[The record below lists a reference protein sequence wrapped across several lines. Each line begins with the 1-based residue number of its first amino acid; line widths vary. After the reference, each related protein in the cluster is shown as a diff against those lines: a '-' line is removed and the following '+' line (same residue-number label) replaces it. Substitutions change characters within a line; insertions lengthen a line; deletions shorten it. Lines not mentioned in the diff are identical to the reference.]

1 MKTVE
6 DARQKARKTPE
17 FAMTSLSLDGSNVMP
32 ARPGYG
38 TEGQPITV
46 YANYVQ
52 LVPPSDLTL
61 YSYDVATIKPDVV
74 GKKRTQVIRLLINE
88 SPEFVGY
95 QGDMVTDF
103 KSTIIS
109 RKKLD
114 FIGTEKDIEVT
125 YKAEGE
131 DDPKERAP
139 KYNVSVKH
147 TKTMTVGDLLSFL
160 TSTNPAVQ
168 YDSKLEMIQGLNIF
182 LKHWAKSN
190 DNLATIGASKTF
202 SMSGKADKLDLGR
215 GLTALRGFFTSVRAA
230 TNRILVNVNVSHGA
244 FYNEGQLTDL
254 MTAYGLR
261 YDTSGLRSLEKFL
274 KRVRVRTTHL
284 KEKKNR
290 KGEVIHRPKTVHG
303 LAKKS
308 DGQGPNRP
316 RVKEFGAGPK
326 DVEFWLEDKPAAAPS
341 TPGAEPSQAAS
352 KKKGKGKGA
361 KGKPG
366 APATSGPQPA
376 SAGAGRYI
384 SVYDH
389 FKNTYNITCSDDYPV
404 VNVGTDKNPSYL
416 PAEVCI
422 VLPGQSAMAKLSGDQ
437 TRNMIKFAV
446 RGPWLNAD
454 SIVKDGLPTGGLSTE
469 TNPLL
474 VSKQVSRKICRRV
487 SPGSSQFNANH
498 SPPGTIRHQRWPRLD
513 HRSSSRTARTQ
524 DILQEQQAGQCRFRQ
539 LEHGER
545 HVQQARKSE
554 NVVLGRYSRWPAVQ
568 LHIRRPECHCW

>member
-1 MKTVE
+1 
-6 DARQKARKTPE
+6 
-17 FAMTSLSLDGSNVMP
+17 MTSLSLDGSNVMP

-88 SPEFVGY
+88 SPEFVGQ

-114 FIGTEKDIEVT
+114 LVGDAKDIEVT

-139 KYNVSVKH
+139 KYKVSVKH
-147 TKTMTVGDLLSFL
+147 TKTMTVGDLMSFL

-168 YDSKLEMIQGLNIF
+168 YDSKLEMVQGLNIF

-190 DNLATIGASKTF
+190 NNLATIGASKTF

-244 FYNEGQLTDL
+244 FYNEGLLTDL
-254 MTAYGLR
+254 MSAYGLR

-284 KEKKNR
+284 KERKNR
-290 KGEVIHRPKTVHG
+290 KGEVIHRPKTIHG

-316 RVKEFGAGPK
+316 RIKEFGAGPK
-326 DVEFWLEDKPAAAPS
+326 DVEFWLEDKPAGASS

-389 FKNTYNITCSDDYPV
+389 FKNTYNITCSDNYPV

-416 PAEVCI
+416 PAEVCV

-446 RGPWLNAD
+446 RGPWLNAG

-474 VSKQVSRKICRRV
+474 VSTQISHEIYPRV
-487 SPGSSQFNANH
+487 SPYSS
-498 SPPGTIRHQRWPRLD
+498 
-513 HRSSSRTARTQ
+513 
-524 DILQEQQAGQCRFRQ
+524 
-539 LEHGER
+539 
-545 HVQQARKSE
+545 
-554 NVVLGRYSRWPAVQ
+554 
-568 LHIRRPECHCW
+568 

>member
-1 MKTVE
+1 MKAVE
-6 DARQKARKTPE
+6 DARQKARKSPE
-17 FAMTSLSLDGSNVMP
+17 FAMTSLSLEGSSVMP
-32 ARPGYG
+32 GRPSYG
-38 TEGQPITV
+38 TEGQAITV
-46 YANYVQ
+46 YANYVR

-61 YSYDVATIKPDVV
+61 YSYDVSEIAPAVV
-74 GKKRTQVIRLLINE
+74 GKKRTQVIRLLLNE
-88 SPEFVGY
+88 SPELASY

-103 KSTIIS
+103 KSTLIS
-109 RKKLD
+109 RNKLD
-114 FIGTEKDIEVT
+114 LGGDAKEIEIT

-139 KYNVSVKH
+139 KYKVAVKH
-147 TKTMTVGDLLSFL
+147 TKTMTVGDLMSFL

-182 LKHWAKSN
+182 LKHWAKSTN
-190 DNLATIGASKTF
+190 NLATIGASKTF
-202 SMSGKADKLDLGR
+202 SMSGNADNYDLGR

-244 FYNEGQLTDL
+244 FYNEGELTGL

-261 YDTSGLRSLEKFL
+261 NDTRGLRSLEKFL

-284 KEKKNR
+284 KEKKNK
-290 KGEVIHRPKTVHG
+290 KGEVVHRPKTIYG

-316 RVKEFGAGPK
+316 RVRDFGAGPK
-326 DVEFWLEDKPAAAPS
+326 HVEFWLEDRSTAAAAPPS
-341 TPGAEPSQAAS
+341 VPGAEPSQAAP

-361 KGKPG
+361 KGKAD
-366 APATSGPQPA
+366 APATAGPQPA
-376 SAGAGRYI
+376 SAGTGRYI

-389 FKNTYNITCSDDYPV
+389 FKNTYNIICGEGYPV
-404 VNVGTDKNPSYL
+404 INVGTDKNPSYL

-446 RGPWLNAD
+446 RGPWLNAE
-454 SIVKDGLPTGGLSTE
+454 SIVKDGLLTGGLSTA

-474 VSKQVSRKICRRV
+474 VSPSIYVEFPSEYPVMFRRIH
-487 SPGSSQFNANH
+487 N
-498 SPPGTIRHQRWPRLD
+498 
-513 HRSSSRTARTQ
+513 
-524 DILQEQQAGQCRFRQ
+524 
-539 LEHGER
+539 
-545 HVQQARKSE
+545 
-554 NVVLGRYSRWPAVQ
+554 
-568 LHIRRPECHCW
+568 

>member
-1 MKTVE
+1 
-6 DARQKARKTPE
+6 
-17 FAMTSLSLDGSNVMP
+17 MTSLSIDGSNVMP

-52 LVPPSDLTL
+52 MVPPSDLTL

-88 SPEFVGY
+88 SPEFVSY

-114 FIGTEKDIEVT
+114 LIGTAKDIEVT

-131 DDPKERAP
+131 DDHKERAP
-139 KYNVSVKH
+139 KYKISVKH
-147 TKTMTVGDLLSFL
+147 TKTMTVGDLMSFL

-168 YDSKLEMIQGLNIF
+168 YDSKLEMVQGLNIF

-190 DNLATIGASKTF
+190 NNLATIGASKTF

-261 YDTSGLRSLEKFL
+261 YDTSGLRSMERFL

-284 KEKKNR
+284 KQKKNR
-290 KGEVIHRPKTVHG
+290 KGEVVHRPKTVFG
-303 LAKKS
+303 LAKVS

-326 DVEFWLEDKPAAAPS
+326 HVEFWLEDKPPAAAKAAAS
-341 TPGAEPSQAAS
+341 SVPGAEPSQAAS

-361 KGKPG
+361 KGKSG
-366 APATSGPQPA
+366 EPATAGPQPA
-376 SAGAGRYI
+376 SAGTGRYI

-416 PAEVCI
+416 PAEVCV

-446 RGPWLNAD
+446 RGPWLNAE
-454 SIVKDGLPTGGLSTE
+454 SIVNDGLRTGGLSRE
-469 TNPLL
+469 MNPLL
-474 VSKQVSRKICRRV
+474 VSTQIPRKILRRV
-487 SPGSSQFNANH
+487 SPCSCQFNANH
-498 SPPGTIRHQRWPRLD
+498 SAPGTIRHQRWPRIS
-513 HRSSSRTARTQ
+513 HRSSSRTART
-524 DILQEQQAGQCRFRQ
+524 
-539 LEHGER
+539 
-545 HVQQARKSE
+545 
-554 NVVLGRYSRWPAVQ
+554 
-568 LHIRRPECHCW
+568 

>member
-61 YSYDVATIKPDVV
+61 YSYDVAEIKPDVV
-74 GKKRTQVIRLLINE
+74 GKKRTQVIRLLFNE

-114 FIGTEKDIEVT
+114 FVGTAKDIEVT

-139 KYNVSVKH
+139 KYKVSVKH
-147 TKTMTVGDLLSFL
+147 TKTMTVGDLMSFL

-190 DNLATIGASKTF
+190 NNLATTGASKTF
-202 SMSGKADKLDLGR
+202 SMTGKAEKLDLGR

-230 TNRILVNVNVSHGA
+230 TNRVLVNVNVSHGA

-274 KRVRVRTTHL
+274 KRIRVRTTHL
-284 KEKKNR
+284 KQKKNR
-290 KGEVIHRPKTVHG
+290 KGEVVHRPKTVFG
-303 LAKKS
+303 LAKVS

-326 DVEFWLEDKPAAAPS
+326 HVEFWLEAKPTAAAP
-341 TPGAEPSQAAS
+341 TPGAESSQAAS
-352 KKKGKGKGA
+352 KKKAKGKGKGA
-361 KGKPG
+361 KGKAQ
-366 APATSGPQPA
+366 APATAGPQPA
-376 SAGAGRYI
+376 SAGTGRYV

-389 FKNTYNITCSDDYPV
+389 FKNTYNITCSEDYPV
-404 VNVGTDKNPSYL
+404 VNLGTDKNPSYF
-416 PAEVCI
+416 PAEVCV

-446 RGPWLNAD
+446 RGPWLNAE

-474 VSKQVSRKICRRV
+474 VSTQRSCEIHRRV
-487 SPGSSQFNANH
+487 SLCSSQFKANH
-498 SPPGTIRHQRWPRLD
+498 TSPGTIRHQRWPKLD
-513 HRSSSRTARTQ
+513 HRSSSRTART
-524 DILQEQQAGQCRFRQ
+524 
-539 LEHGER
+539 
-545 HVQQARKSE
+545 
-554 NVVLGRYSRWPAVQ
+554 
-568 LHIRRPECHCW
+568 

>member
-1 MKTVE
+1 MS
-6 DARQKARKTPE
+6 
-17 FAMTSLSLDGSNVMP
+17 SLSLDGSNVMP

-38 TEGQPITV
+38 TEGQAITV

-61 YSYDVATIKPDVV
+61 YSYDVSEIKPEVM
-74 GKKRTQVIRLLINE
+74 GKKRTQVIRLLLNE
-88 SPEFVGY
+88 SPELVEY
-95 QGDMVTDF
+95 RGDMVTDF
-103 KSTIIS
+103 RSTLIS

-114 FIGTEKDIEVT
+114 FEGTEKDIEVT

-139 KYNVSVKH
+139 KYKVSVKY
-147 TKTMTVGDLLSFL
+147 TKTMTVGDLMSFL

-190 DNLATIGASKTF
+190 NNLATIGSSKTF
-202 SMSGKADKLDLGR
+202 SMGGNADKLDLGR

-244 FYNEGQLTDL
+244 FYNEGQLTAL

-261 YDTSGLRSLEKFL
+261 YDTGPLRSLEKFL

-290 KGEVIHRPKTVHG
+290 KGEVVHRPKTIFG

-308 DGQGPNRP
+308 DGQRPNPP
-316 RVKEFGAGPK
+316 RVGEFGAGPK
-326 DVEFWLEDKPAAAPS
+326 HVEFWLEDRPTAAASASVS
-341 TPGAEPSQAAS
+341 TPGAEPAQAAP
-352 KKKGKGKGA
+352 KKKGKGKGG
-361 KGKPG
+361 KGKAE
-366 APATSGPQPA
+366 APATAGPQPA
-376 SAGAGRYI
+376 SSGTGRYI

-404 VNVGTDKNPSYL
+404 INVGTDKNPSYL
-416 PAEVCI
+416 PAEVCV

-437 TRNMIKFAV
+437 TRNMIRFAV
-446 RGPWLNAD
+446 RGPWLNAQ
-454 SIVKDGLPTGGLSTE
+454 SIVNDGLLTGGLSTE
-469 TNPLL
+469 SNPLL
-474 VSKQVSRKICRRV
+474 VSGRTFCGIPRSL
-487 SPGSSQFNANH
+487 SWWPLQFAADH
-498 SPPGTIRHQRWPRLD
+498 ISPGTIRHQRGPKLD
-513 HRSSSRTARTQ
+513 YRSGSGFARAQ
-524 DILQEQQAGQCRFRQ
+524 GVLQKQQACKCRIRQ

-545 HVQQARKSE
+545 HV
-554 NVVLGRYSRWPAVQ
+554 
-568 LHIRRPECHCW
+568 